1 MASAVPICMQFVGL
15 KYWRITWGYKVDR
28 VRIMEEQTIRPKGSK
43 EYYKVKGR
51 DTVKNLIRIS

>member
-1 MASAVPICMQFVGL
+1 
-15 KYWRITWGYKVDR
+15 
-28 VRIMEEQTIRPKGSK
+28 MEEQTIRPNGSK